1 MFVKHIKSL
10 REYIDALKVLGELQ
24 EVDKEVDWNLEIA
37 AITRRC
43 YETGAPAP
51 LFNTIRGAEKGF
63 RVLGASAG
71 ISRQEGLYLSRIALS
86 LGLDPSATGQQ
97 IIHALADARGRKGI
111 SPKRMETGPCKE
123 NIVFGEDVDL
133 FRFPTPL
140 MHEGDG
146 GRYFNTLGMIVVQS
160 PDKKWTNWSIARIM
174 IVDKNRMTGIIHPLQ
189 HVGMIHKMWSDI
201 GKPTPF
207 ALAQGCEPFLPFVSG
222 MPLPPFVNEGD
233 YAGAFVGEGIEVVK
247 CETSDLQV
255 PASAEIVIEGTISN
269 AEVAIEGP
277 MGEYAGYM
285 WDGPGIP
292 QPVYNVS
299 AMTFRNQPILP
310 ITVAGGPVDEDHTA
324 WGLPLAAEA
333 LVQLREHGLP
343 VSMTWAPFE
352 SAIHWLVVTVP
363 RSWRKQINCT
373 SEQLCQKIG
382 SILFE
387 AKCGLQVPKIVVLND
402 DIDPTNLQ
410 QLVWAFATRCH
421 PRTGA
426 VHFGK
431 EIISPLVAFLKTAEK
446 QAEISTKVIYNCL
459 PPDEWEDHL
468 PKRSSFSGSF
478 PRELQEKVLTNWKS
492 YGFTKP

>member
-1 MFVKHIKSL
+1 MIVKHIKSL

-333 LVQLREHGLP
+333 LVQLREHSLP

-363 RSWRKQINCT
+363 RSWRKQLNCT
-373 SEQLCQKIG
+373 AEQLCQKIG

-387 AKCGLQVPKIVVLND
+387 AKCGLQVPKILVLND

-446 QAEISTKVIYNCL
+446 QAGISTKVIYNCL